1 MHFADSKTRLM
12 VLLVSLCL
20 FCAVPGRSVATQ
32 LKPETRAAFARYVHL
47 TDKRNGEELKNAKLF
62 LWIDTLP
69 DNERKRAYDLLA
81 SGGVDIAPLETLDA
95 GKKIPCPGGMIH
107 HWIGTVFIPGA
118 TLDSVLRV
126 LQDYNHHEKYYR
138 PDVERSRIEARDGDH
153 FRVFLRF
160 RRKKIVTVVLDTLHD
175 IQYYG
180 DAPDRAHSRSSAV
193 RIAQVNNAGESDERE
208 KPPGDDDGFLWGM
221 ETWWRMQE
229 KNGGV
234 YVQSE
239 VVSLTRDI
247 PTGLG
252 WLIGPFVTSI
262 PRESLTFTL
271 LATRRAVLAQKN
283 PTKNKTGK

>member
-20 FCAVPGRSVATQ
+20 LCAIPGRNVATQ
-32 LKPETRAAFARYVHL
+32 LKPETRAAFARYVQL
-47 TDKRNGEELKNAKLF
+47 TDKRNGEELKNAQLF

-69 DNERKRAYDLLA
+69 EDERKQAYDLLA
-81 SGGVDIAPLETLDA
+81 SGGVDIAPLETLDT

-175 IQYYG
+175 IQYYR

-193 RIAQVNNAGESDERE
+193 RIAQVDNAGEPDERE

-283 PTKNKTGK
+283 PVENETGN